1 MPTIRRR
8 LSTGSSLIS
17 GKSEKAV
24 YLQRTRI
31 ETHSQN
37 LIIMKK
43 VLFIIAA
50 AALMLSC
57 GGNSNQKKTSEGSE
71 SSSKEEAPAAS
82 KSKLTIGDKFAF
94 AGLESDALVPS
105 FATEI
110 GELQT
115 DPRSEAKPMK
125 DAVYFYTGPDISAIP
140 AEKVQEYLQKVY
152 SAVKKAADDGL
163 VYKAKGISGDELGEE
178 ITTPPTADK
187 PAATVMYLYKHNG
200 VWFNITA
207 GHKAYF
213 HKFTKDYGEKFIG
226 VGVSV
231 KEMLGEVK

>member
-1 MPTIRRR
+1 
-8 LSTGSSLIS
+8 
-17 GKSEKAV
+17 
-24 YLQRTRI
+24 
-31 ETHSQN
+31 
-37 LIIMKK
+37 MKK
-43 VLFIIAA
+43 VLFLIAA
-50 AALMLSC
+50 AAIVLSC
-57 GGNSNQKKTSEGSE
+57 GNNNQKKTSEGSE
-71 SSSKEEAPAAS
+71 SGSKEAPAAAAAG
-82 KSKLTIGDKFAF
+82 SKLSIGDKFAF

-110 GELQT
+110 GELEV

-125 DAVYFYTGPDISAIP
+125 DAVYFFTGPDISAIP
-140 AEKVQEYLQKVY
+140 AAKVQDYLQQVY
-152 SAVKKAADDGL
+152 SAVKKAADNGL

-187 PAATVMYLYKHNG
+187 PAATVMYLYQHDG
-200 VWFNITA
+200 IWFNITA

-213 HKFTKDYGEKFIG
+213 HKFKKDYGEKFIG

>member
-1 MPTIRRR
+1 
-8 LSTGSSLIS
+8 
-17 GKSEKAV
+17 
-24 YLQRTRI
+24 
-31 ETHSQN
+31 
-37 LIIMKK
+37 MKK
-43 VLFIIAA
+43 VLFFIAA
-50 AALMLSC
+50 AAIVLSC
-57 GGNSNQKKTSEGSE
+57 GNNNQKKTSEGSE
-71 SSSKEEAPAAS
+71 SGSKEAPAAAAAG
-82 KSKLTIGDKFAF
+82 SKLSIGDKFAF

-110 GELQT
+110 GELEV

-125 DAVYFYTGPDISAIP
+125 DAVYFFTGPDISAIP

-152 SAVKKAADDGL
+152 SAVKKAADGGL

-187 PAATVMYLYKHNG
+187 SAATVMYLYQHDG

-213 HKFTKDYGEKFIG
+213 HKFKKDYGEKFIG